1 MSFIMKKSA
10 YRVKHSTHTK
20 NYISEIILSLFFHMI
35 LLGDDIIFSFICDNY
50 FFSKDTFNY
59 IVDNRLFI
67 SSNNKLYFVEELNNL
82 EQIDLL
88 NNYKVNFNDYYNI
101 VSTKYG
107 DYKIL
112 YKNKYYVVLE
122 YKEFSL
128 DLYQLIIEDKKKVV
142 SSGKIDW
149 RDKWINRSE
158 YIMNTYYSYRNKNKV
173 IDNSIDYYFGLL
185 ESSICY
191 LNEFNYEN
199 VNLYVQH
206 AKMSYFDYFN
216 PFNIRID
223 VKERDF
229 SNFLKYIF
237 FDDKYNESYVRSIIE
252 KNINNYD
259 FNLVVARLIYP
270 DYYFD
275 LFDEYLISSDD
286 KTLDLI
292 KKIVNRVDEYEKY
305 VYMICN
311 YVKLNIQIK
320 NVDYLNLR

>member
-1 MSFIMKKSA
+1 M
-10 YRVKHSTHTK
+10 
-20 NYISEIILSLFFHMI
+20 
-35 LLGDDIIFSFICDNY
+35 GDDIIFSFICDNY
-50 FFSKDTFNY
+50 FFSKDAFNY

-158 YIMNTYYSYRNKNKV
+158 YIMNTYSSYRNKNKV
-173 IDNSIDYYFGLL
+173 IDNCIDYYFGLL

-191 LNEFNYEN
+191 LNGFNYEN

-252 KNINNYD
+252 KNITNYD

-275 LFDEYLISSDD
+275 LFDDYLINSDD

>member
-1 MSFIMKKSA
+1 M
-10 YRVKHSTHTK
+10 
-20 NYISEIILSLFFHMI
+20 
-35 LLGDDIIFSFICDNY
+35 GDDIIFSFICDNY

-88 NNYKVNFNDYYNI
+88 NNYKLNFNDYYNI

-128 DLYQLIIEDKKKVV
+128 DLYQLIIEDKKKIV

-158 YIMNTYYSYRNKNKV
+158 YIMNTYSSYRNKNKV

-191 LNEFNYEN
+191 LNGFNYEN

-237 FDDKYNESYVRSIIE
+237 FDDKYNESYIRSIIE
-252 KNINNYD
+252 KNITNYD
-259 FNLVVARLIYP
+259 FNLIVARLIYP

-275 LFDEYLISSDD
+275 LFDDYLINSDD

>member
-1 MSFIMKKSA
+1 M
-10 YRVKHSTHTK
+10 
-20 NYISEIILSLFFHMI
+20 
-35 LLGDDIIFSFICDNY
+35 GDDIIFPFICDNY
-50 FFSKDTFNY
+50 FFSKDAFNY
-59 IVDNRLFI
+59 VVDNRLFI

-88 NNYKVNFNDYYNI
+88 NNYKVNLKDYYKI
-101 VSTKYG
+101 IYTKYG

-112 YKNKYYVVLE
+112 YKNKFYVVLE
-122 YKEFSL
+122 YKKFSL
-128 DLYQLIIEDKKKVV
+128 DLYQLIIDAKKIVV
-142 SSGKIDW
+142 SGGKLDW
-149 RDKWINRSE
+149 REKWINRSE
-158 YIMNTYYSYRNKNKV
+158 YIMNMYFSYRNKNKV

-191 LNEFNYEN
+191 LNGYNYEN

-216 PFNIRID
+216 LFNIRID

-237 FDDKYNESYVRSIIE
+237 FDNRYNEIDVRNIIE
-252 KNINNYD
+252 SNINSYD

-275 LFDEYLISSDD
+275 LFDDYLINSDD
-286 KTLDLI
+286 KLLDSI
-292 KKIVNRVDEYEKY
+292 NKIINRVDEYEKY

-311 YVKLNIQIK
+311 YVKSNIQIK

>member
-1 MSFIMKKSA
+1 MKFTFTYEPTSWNSFYKPYYAIDNK
-10 YRVKHSTHTK
+10 RVTK
-20 NYISEIILSLFFHMI
+20 DY
-35 LLGDDIIFSFICDNY
+35 
-50 FFSKDTFNY
+50 FNY

-191 LNEFNYEN
+191 LNGFNYEN

>member
-1 MSFIMKKSA
+1 
-10 YRVKHSTHTK
+10 
-20 NYISEIILSLFFHMI
+20 
-35 LLGDDIIFSFICDNY
+35 
-50 FFSKDTFNY
+50 
-59 IVDNRLFI
+59 
-67 SSNNKLYFVEELNNL
+67 
-82 EQIDLL
+82 
-88 NNYKVNFNDYYNI
+88 
-101 VSTKYG
+101 
-107 DYKIL
+107 
-112 YKNKYYVVLE
+112 
-122 YKEFSL
+122 
-128 DLYQLIIEDKKKVV
+128 
-142 SSGKIDW
+142 
-149 RDKWINRSE
+149 
-158 YIMNTYYSYRNKNKV
+158 MNTYSSYRNKNKV

-237 FDDKYNESYVRSIIE
+237 FDDKYNESYIRSIIE

-275 LFDEYLISSDD
+275 LFDDYLINSDD

-305 VYMICN
+305 IYMICN

>member
-1 MSFIMKKSA
+1 MHIELN
-10 YRVKHSTHTK
+10 TLHTLK
-20 NYISEIILSLFFHMI
+20 IIYPIILSLFFHII

-122 YKEFSL
+122 YKEFSS

-191 LNEFNYEN
+191 LNGVNYEN

>member
-1 MSFIMKKSA
+1 M
-10 YRVKHSTHTK
+10 
-20 NYISEIILSLFFHMI
+20 
-35 LLGDDIIFSFICDNY
+35 GDDIIFSFICDNY
-50 FFSKDTFNY
+50 FFSKDAFNY

-82 EQIDLL
+82 KQIDLL
-88 NNYKVNFNDYYNI
+88 NNYKVNFNDFYKI
-101 VSTKYG
+101 VCTKYG
-107 DYKIL
+107 DYKFL

-128 DLYQLIIEDKKKVV
+128 DLYQLIINDKKNVV

-149 RDKWINRSE
+149 REKWINRSE
-158 YIMNTYYSYRNKNKV
+158 YIMNMYSSYRNKNKV
-173 IDNSIDYYFGLL
+173 IDNSIDYYFGML

-191 LNEFNYEN
+191 LNEFDYEN
-199 VNLYVQH
+199 VNLCVQH

-229 SNFLKYIF
+229 SNFLKNIF
-237 FDDKYNESYVRSIIE
+237 FDNKNNERDVRNIIE
-252 KNINNYD
+252 TNIKNYD
-259 FNLVVARLIYP
+259 FNLIVARLIYP

-275 LFDEYLISSDD
+275 LFDDYLINNDD
-286 KTLDLI
+286 EILDSI
-292 KKIVNRVDEYEKY
+292 EKIVNRVDEYEKY

-311 YVKLNIQIK
+311 YVKSNIQIK

>member
-1 MSFIMKKSA
+1 
-10 YRVKHSTHTK
+10 
-20 NYISEIILSLFFHMI
+20 
-35 LLGDDIIFSFICDNY
+35 
-50 FFSKDTFNY
+50 
-59 IVDNRLFI
+59 
-67 SSNNKLYFVEELNNL
+67 
-82 EQIDLL
+82 
-88 NNYKVNFNDYYNI
+88 
-101 VSTKYG
+101 
-107 DYKIL
+107 
-112 YKNKYYVVLE
+112 
-122 YKEFSL
+122 
-128 DLYQLIIEDKKKVV
+128 
-142 SSGKIDW
+142 
-149 RDKWINRSE
+149 
-158 YIMNTYYSYRNKNKV
+158 MNTYYSYRNKNKV

-191 LNEFNYEN
+191 LNGFNYEN

-237 FDDKYNESYVRSIIE
+237 FDDKYNESFVRSIIE